1 MSRANRRQ
9 TLFVLVFLIVVLG
22 FVTTFRMGVVRGDS
36 MYPTYLNGQVVLVR
50 RRNWLSGPLHHNDV
64 VLVRKDRDV
73 LIKRVWRLP
82 GEEVDDPGV
91 RRPTFLNNLQDY
103 YEQERVQTPDGTE
116 ETRLFVPQGFL
127 VILGDN
133 RRVSE
138 DSRIFGPVPER
149 DVLGV
154 VVASPPPPFPTEP
167 MPARP
172 NASDRRGNVTASLP
186 RRPVFSLLA
195 SASLLL

>member
-22 FVTTFRMGVVRGDS
+22 FVTTFRMGLVRGDS

-50 RRNWLSGPLHHNDV
+50 RRNWFSGPLHHNDV

-82 GEEVDDPGV
+82 GEEVDAPNV
-91 RRPTFLNNLQDY
+91 RRPTFLNDLQDY
-103 YEQERVQTPDGTE
+103 YEQQRVQMPDGRE

-154 VVASPPPPFPTEP
+154 VVASPPPPASTEP
-167 MPARP
+167 MPPIP
-172 NASDRRGNVTASLP
+172 NASDGRGNRTASLP
-186 RRPVFSLLA
+186 R
-195 SASLLL
+195 